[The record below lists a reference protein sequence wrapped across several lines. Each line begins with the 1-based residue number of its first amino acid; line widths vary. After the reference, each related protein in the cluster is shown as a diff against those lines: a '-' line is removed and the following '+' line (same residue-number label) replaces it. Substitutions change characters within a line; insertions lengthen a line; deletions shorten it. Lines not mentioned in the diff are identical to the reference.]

1 MMGLSFGGE
10 WMPVLK
16 YSVKWCSI
24 CIVCATNCHLAWR
37 EGGESLDFFFF
48 LQLSTIWL
56 RFIRAAIATYAT
68 MTIVPFTSAEREATA
83 VTRTLVATT
92 MGFTEAY

>member
-1 MMGLSFGGE
+1 MARTETKMMGLSFGGE

-37 EGGESLDFFFF
+37 EGGESLDFFFGCGRCSVGVGI
-48 LQLSTIWL
+48 QP
-56 RFIRAAIATYAT
+56 RACDACASLCDYC
-68 MTIVPFTSAEREATA
+68 
-83 VTRTLVATT
+83 
-92 MGFTEAY
+92 

>member
-1 MMGLSFGGE
+1 MARTETKMMGLSFGGE

-37 EGGESLDFFFF
+37 EGGESLDFF
-48 LQLSTIWL
+48 LTLY
-56 RFIRAAIATYAT
+56 FILILPIDICFYGSKA
-68 MTIVPFTSAEREATA
+68 
-83 VTRTLVATT
+83 
-92 MGFTEAY
+92 

>member
-1 MMGLSFGGE
+1 MARTETKMMGLSFGGE

-37 EGGESLDFFFF
+37 EGGESLDFFA
-48 LQLSTIWL
+48 LSVITRPRLLW
-56 RFIRAAIATYAT
+56 RFC
-68 MTIVPFTSAEREATA
+68 IVCQHALA
-83 VTRTLVATT
+83 
-92 MGFTEAY
+92 